1 MKIDKDTRHIQF
13 TNGDVNII
21 AFTDYLRKGGIKWV
35 IAIILLAI
43 LSQVCR
49 IFLPIIPLIVSYGI
63 ISVVCVAILVV
74 YTKQQNKYR
83 KHIWQALKDAGV
95 VGDVEE

>member
-21 AFTDYLRKGGIKWV
+21 AFTDYLRKGGIKWI
-35 IAIILLAI
+35 IAIIALAM

-49 IFLPIIPLIVSYGI
+49 IFMTTVPLIIAY
-63 ISVVCVAILVV
+63 SVLSIAFVVILTI
-74 YTKQQNKYR
+74 YTKKQNKYR
-83 KHIWQALKDAGV
+83 KHIWQVLKDAGV
-95 VGDVEE
+95 VDDVEE